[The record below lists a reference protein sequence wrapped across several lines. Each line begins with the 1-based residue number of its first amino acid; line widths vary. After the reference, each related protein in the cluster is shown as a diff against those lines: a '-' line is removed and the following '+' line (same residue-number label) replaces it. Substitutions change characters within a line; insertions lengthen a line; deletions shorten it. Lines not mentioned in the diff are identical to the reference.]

1 MTLAHN
7 LFPEE
12 PYALLGGEGTLSCLY
27 IKYKYDKQY
36 SNVISR
42 IKTDIAIML
51 ICWYVDIE
59 KIFLSKCDRLCNDYE

>member
-51 ICWYVDIE
+51 IC
-59 KIFLSKCDRLCNDYE
+59 